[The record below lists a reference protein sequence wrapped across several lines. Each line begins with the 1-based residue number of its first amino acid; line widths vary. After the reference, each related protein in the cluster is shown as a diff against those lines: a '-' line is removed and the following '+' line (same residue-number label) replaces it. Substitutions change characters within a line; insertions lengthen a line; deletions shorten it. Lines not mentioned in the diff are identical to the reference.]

1 MKSMTDPDITYR
13 KLLYKHTVADLKEMD
28 RLYQEL
34 KLLQSELD
42 DHILNGR
49 TKHRDK
55 TITKIHKLN
64 REITVTENRCRTR
77 LGLKKL

>member
-13 KLLYKHTVADLKEMD
+13 KLLHKHTANDLKEMD
-28 RLYQEL
+28 RLYHEL
-34 KLLQSELD
+34 KLLWSELD
-42 DHILNGR
+42 DHTLNGR
-49 TKHRDK
+49 TRHRDK
-55 TITKIHKLN
+55 TINKIHKLN